1 MGLLQG
7 TLVNGLAITGG
18 AIMGVLI
25 GRIIPKRFNEW
36 AMQIIGLCVLL
47 IGLQMALD
55 SRQLL
60 LLVISML
67 LGGLTGE
74 LIQLEK
80 RLASMGRW
88 LESRLGNGNQIA
100 RGFIYATLLYGI
112 GAMSITGALESGL
125 LGEHQTLYLKSILDG
140 ISAIVLASTMGWGVA
155 LSAVPVVIYQGGLAL
170 AARGV
175 DYLLTATVISE
186 LSATGGLLIVAI
198 GLNLLQIKE
207 FKVGNLLPALL
218 FNLILVSCWG

>member
-1 MGLLQG
+1 
-7 TLVNGLAITGG
+7 
-18 AIMGVLI
+18 
-25 GRIIPKRFNEW
+25 
-36 AMQIIGLCVLL
+36 
-47 IGLQMALD
+47 
-55 SRQLL
+55 
-60 LLVISML
+60 
-67 LGGLTGE
+67 
-74 LIQLEK
+74 
-80 RLASMGRW
+80 
-88 LESRLGNGNQIA
+88 
-100 RGFIYATLLYGI
+100 
-112 GAMSITGALESGL
+112 MSITGALESGL